1 MNRHVHSFQLA
12 FSGMRYALT
21 TQLNFVV
28 HAVFACLA
36 LGLGLTLHISSL
48 EWVAVVLAIVLVF
61 VAEMINTS
69 IELMTDL
76 ITTEHRQH
84 AKIAKDVSAGM
95 VLVAALGA
103 VAIAA
108 LIFLPK
114 IIVR

>member
-12 FSGMRYALT
+12 FSGIWYALT

-28 HAVFACLA
+28 HTIIACLA
-36 LGLGLTLHISSL
+36 LGLGLTLHISYL
-48 EWVAVVLAIVLVF
+48 EWVAILIAIVLVL

-69 IELMTDL
+69 IESMTDL

-84 AKIAKDVSAGM
+84 AKVAKDVSAGM

-114 IIVR
+114 IMR